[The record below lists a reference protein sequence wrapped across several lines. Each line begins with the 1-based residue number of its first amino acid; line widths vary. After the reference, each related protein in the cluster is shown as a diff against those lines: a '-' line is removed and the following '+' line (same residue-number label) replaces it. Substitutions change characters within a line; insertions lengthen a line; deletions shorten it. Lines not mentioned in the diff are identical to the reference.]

1 MQKLG
6 LTGSI
11 ASGKSTVLKAFAEL
25 GVPTFSS
32 DAAVHELYEG
42 EAVAPIEA
50 LFPGVERNGAID
62 RAALAEKVLG
72 NPEQLSRLEAI
83 VHPLVRARIARF
95 LDDAEKAGAFLA
107 VVDIPLLFEGG
118 FDYGLDAVAVTVT
131 DEPQLRQRALSRP
144 GMTVDKL
151 DAILARQLPQD
162 EKKRRASFVFDTS
175 GPLQRTVRAVRALV
189 EAFRRNPN
197 GIQ

>member
-1 MQKLG
+1 VQKLG